1 MILTVTL
8 NAAIDRTLTVPNF
21 EVGFRHR
28 STETLTLPGGKGVNV
43 ARVVKTLGQP
53 VIATGFAGGR
63 TGDRL
68 IADLNRE
75 GILSDFVRID
85 DESRTST
92 AVIDPTTNI
101 ATEINEYGPE
111 IGAQELELMREKLE
125 YLTKAADVII
135 LAGSLPRGIDQ
146 DIYAELIGLLKGQGA
161 PIFLDTHGEPL
172 RQGIKAGP
180 DMVFPNR
187 VEAEM
192 IIGYEFSTNDDFIRA
207 VASLRELGAVSAVI
221 KSRLGCVA
229 QLANGDGG
237 STTILGRAPRVE
249 AVSTVGSGDAMVGGF
264 AAKLL
269 EGASQEECIRF
280 ALACAAANT
289 LTPGAGVLT
298 PGDVRRLEPAVE
310 LEAVSPV

>member
-75 GILSDFVRID
+75 GILSDFVRIE

-92 AVIDPTTNI
+92 AVIDPTTNTV
-101 ATEINEYGPE
+101 TEINEYGPE
-111 IGAQELELMREKLE
+111 ITPQELELMREKLE
-125 YLTKAADVII
+125 YLTKAADVVV
-135 LAGSLPRGIDQ
+135 LAGSLPRGVDL
-146 DIYAELIGLLKGQGA
+146 DIYAELITLLKGQGA
-161 PIFLDTHGEPL
+161 PVFLDTHGEPL
-172 RQGIKAGP
+172 RLGIKAGP

-192 IIGYEFSTNDDFIRA
+192 IIGYEFSSNDDFVQA
-207 VASLRELGAVSAVI
+207 VRNLRELGAVSAVI
-221 KSRLGCVA
+221 KSKLGCVA
-229 QLANGDGG
+229 QLATG
-237 STTILGRAPRVE
+237 SGSRTILGRAPRVD

-264 AAKLL
+264 AVKLM

-280 ALACAAANT
+280 ALACAAANA
-289 LTPGAGVLT
+289 LTPGAGVFSAA
-298 PGDVRRLEPAVE
+298 DVRRLEAAVE
-310 LEAVSPV
+310 LEEVAAV